1 MIYINPLRSDGLVS
15 DTEITGI
22 DVKSDNESV
31 ATVDTGA
38 SFGERFVVRIKGEGI
53 VNINVTAYNDDAME
67 SVSEQ
72 ITLNIVNPV
81 SLLDVTGHNY
91 DMIMNNGNSL
101 NYFGDFFDT
110 ITIKVKDEY
119 KDSFYISPLEESND
133 VVTMTEENGLYTFK
147 NHALTEDNFD
157 ISHTFE
163 IKINDYIFI
172 RSNVIFELDPEVTYK
187 LEGVDMFFEI
197 DETTYRNGDTINV
210 SLTEHNILFPRFK
223 TNPLAF
229 LEATNILTSVDSSNK
244 GVARLE
250 YDNMSIDDIYH
261 YRYYVLKLYAAGET
275 TITLHTTDSL
285 GFEKT
290 STFTLVVTE

>member
-15 DTEITGI
+15 ATEITGI

-38 SFGERFVVRIKGEGI
+38 IFGERFVVRIKGEGI

-81 SLLDVTGHNY
+81 NLLDVTGHNY

-163 IKINDYIFI
+163 IKINDYRFI

-187 LEGVDMFFEI
+187 LEGVDMFFDI
-197 DETTYRNGDTINV
+197 DETTYRDGDTINV
-210 SLTEHNILFPRFK
+210 SLKDNSYLFPHFK

-250 YDNMSIDDIYH
+250 YDDMSIDDIYH
-261 YRYYVLKLYAAGET
+261 YRYYALKLYAAGET
-275 TITLHTTDSL
+275 TITLRTTDGL